1 MARPATNESPASTV
15 HGDRDE
21 SETDAQHSGRRHGG
35 RDRIRHFAN
44 RVGCAPD
51 AAGEAAPIVLAQAA
65 APMSSAAM
73 PVVAIDPDAG
83 AVNLRGVRKAAAQG
97 PNELRRYI
105 FRTRMI
111 YNFDYEDW
119 APKP

>member
-1 MARPATNESPASTV
+1 MNPKPIHSTLVAGTAVAIALAISPAAATARADST
-15 HGDRDE
+15 GD
-21 SETDAQHSGRRHGG
+21 
-35 RDRIRHFAN
+35 
-44 RVGCAPD
+44 
-51 AAGEAAPIVLAQAA
+51 AAPIVLAQAA

-73 PVVAIDPDAG
+73 RGVAIDPDAG

-119 APKP
+119 APKS

>member
-1 MARPATNESPASTV
+1 MEIEMNPKPMHSTLVAGTAVVVAFAISPAASAA
-15 HGDRDE
+15 H
-21 SETDAQHSGRRHGG
+21 
-35 RDRIRHFAN
+35 
-44 RVGCAPD
+44 PD

-65 APMSSAAM
+65 VPMSSAEM
-73 PVVAIDPDAG
+73 RGVAIDPDAG

>member
-1 MARPATNESPASTV
+1 MNSKPMHSTLFAGMAVAFAFAISPTASAA
-15 HGDRDE
+15 R
-21 SETDAQHSGRRHGG
+21 A
-35 RDRIRHFAN
+35 
-44 RVGCAPD
+44 D

-65 APMSSAAM
+65 VPMSSAAM
-73 PVVAIDPDAG
+73 GNVAIDPDAG

>member
-1 MARPATNESPASTV
+1 MSQNPMRSTLLAGTTVAIALAISPAASA
-15 HGDRDE
+15 
-21 SETDAQHSGRRHGG
+21 SQ
-35 RDRIRHFAN
+35 
-44 RVGCAPD
+44 PD
-51 AAGEAAPIVLAQAA
+51 ATANAMPIVLAQAG
-65 APMSSAAM
+65 APMSTAAM
-73 PVVAIDPDAG
+73 RGVGIDPDLG
-83 AVNLRGVRKAAAQG
+83 AVNLRGVRKAALQG

>member
-1 MARPATNESPASTV
+1 MRTKPMHSTLLAGTAVAMALAISPTASA
-15 HGDRDE
+15 
-21 SETDAQHSGRRHGG
+21 AQ
-35 RDRIRHFAN
+35 
-44 RVGCAPD
+44 PD
-51 AAGEAAPIVLAQAA
+51 AAGETAPIVLAQAT
-65 APMSSAAM
+65 APLSTAAM
-73 PVVAIDPDAG
+73 RSAGVDPDLG
-83 AVNLRGVRKAAAQG
+83 AVNLRGVRKAVAQG

>member
-1 MARPATNESPASTV
+1 MNPKPMHRTLFAGTAVAIAVAISPTV
-15 HGDRDE
+15 
-21 SETDAQHSGRRHGG
+21 SAAQ
-35 RDRIRHFAN
+35 
-44 RVGCAPD
+44 PD
-51 AAGEAAPIVLAQAA
+51 AAANAAPIVLAQAG
-65 APMSSAAM
+65 APMSTTAAM
-73 PVVAIDPDAG
+73 RSVGIDPDLG

-119 APKP
+119 APKS

>member
-1 MARPATNESPASTV
+1 MTRRAERIPGGPLSMEIEMNPKPMHRNLFASTAV
-15 HGDRDE
+15 AIGVAV
-21 SETDAQHSGRRHGG
+21 SLTAYAAQ
-35 RDRIRHFAN
+35 
-44 RVGCAPD
+44 PD
-51 AAGEAAPIVLAQAA
+51 AAGNAAPILLAQAG
-65 APMSSAAM
+65 APTSTAAM
-73 PVVAIDPDAG
+73 QGVAIDPDLG